1 VPELVG
7 QILEIL
13 EKEGA
18 CLVAGEC
25 SIDGGKQFTDT
36 HTEHCKVEGIFRLN
50 GAADVIDAIAA
61 LYNRGGRSNDLHTKG
76 AYTLAG
82 LLNKYLLDL
91 PDPPIPRSFRR
102 AFLEAAS
109 TSRCRGVCR
118 RRLRLAPCNTTN
130 KVALSGVD
138 HASYTTRL
146 EKFEFLIQRLPPCH
160 RQLLAMLLP
169 YFKRVCQW
177 TKRRFARS
185 LARPLTHSSPAQVT
199 TFAEFNKMTDKNMG
213 MVILP
218 AIFGGDTIQDFQN
231 MHLYA
236 RAMSAMIVLGSALFE
251 GLRAVLPYQ
260 LEWIV
265 QQTPVASAMVLFM
278 RESIGKY
285 EFVDIRAAFIEA
297 GG

>member
-1 VPELVG
+1 LFVANHHPAIPIFGTALEELGEVPELVG

-109 TSRCRGVCR
+109 TSRCRGVCV
-118 RRLRLAPCNTTN
+118 
-130 KVALSGVD
+130 K
-138 HASYTTRL
+138 
-146 EKFEFLIQRLPPCH
+146 
-160 RQLLAMLLP
+160 
-169 YFKRVCQW
+169 
-177 TKRRFARS
+177 TKTSAQ
-185 LARPLTHSSPAQVT
+185 TCSSC
-199 TFAEFNKMTDKNMG
+199 
-213 MVILP
+213 
-218 AIFGGDTIQDFQN
+218 
-231 MHLYA
+231 
-236 RAMSAMIVLGSALFE
+236 
-251 GLRAVLPYQ
+251 AV
-260 LEWIV
+260 
-265 QQTPVASAMVLFM
+265 
-278 RESIGKY
+278 
-285 EFVDIRAAFIEA
+285 
-297 GG
+297 